1 MKKTTPLFEI
11 KKSNL
16 QQNFPQVQ
24 IKSSVDA
31 YGLISQFYGDDIDV
45 YESFFILLLNH
56 SNKTIGYAKISQG
69 GVAFTVIDNKIIAKY
84 AIDALATGVIVAHNH
99 PSGNLTPS
107 KQDLQLTH
115 KLRDGL
121 DLLDIKLLDHL
132 ILTSGEGN
140 TYKSFADEGYL

>member
-31 YGLISQFYGDDIDV
+31 YKLISQFYGDDIDV
-45 YESFFILLLNH
+45 YESFFILLLNI

-69 GVAFTVIDNKIIAKY
+69 GVSATVIDNKIIAKY
-84 AIDALATGVIVAHNH
+84 AIDALAASVIVAHNH

-107 KQDLQLTH
+107 KNDLDLTT

-121 DLLDIKLLDHL
+121 ELLDIKLLDHL
-132 ILTSGEGN
+132 ILTSNEDKK
-140 TYKSFADEGYL
+140 YASLADEGYM